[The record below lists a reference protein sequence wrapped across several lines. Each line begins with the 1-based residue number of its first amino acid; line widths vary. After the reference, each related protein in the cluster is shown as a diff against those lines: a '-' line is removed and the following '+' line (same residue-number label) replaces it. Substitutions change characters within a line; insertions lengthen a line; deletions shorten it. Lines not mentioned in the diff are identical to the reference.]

1 MDIQI
6 DDKFRQALHFLEE
19 TDENLFI
26 TGHAGTG
33 KSTLLSYVL
42 LRSSKQIVVLAP
54 TGVAALNIRGQTIHS
69 FFRFRPQVTLEQARR
84 QASQLK
90 DKEIYLHID
99 LIIIDEISMVRAD
112 LLDCIDLFL
121 QTVLKKSEPFG
132 GIRIAFFGDLYQLA
146 PVISSQEREYFKTRY
161 ESSYFF
167 SAKVMKEGRFSFQF
181 LELEKIYRQQDLLF
195 IDLLN
200 AIRKKSL
207 SEQDLKRLNERSVP
221 LQGDDAGYLYLTATN
236 RAAEEINA
244 QKLEEIPS
252 KLFSFTAQIEG
263 DFDLKNAPTEFNLQL
278 KVGAQVMFLVNDLS
292 GLWVNGTIG
301 RVVSAS
307 DSEISVDIEGSIVS
321 VGRHTWDLYKYIFDE
336 KKNRLEQEKEGFFEQ
351 FPLKLA
357 WAITIHKS
365 QGKTYDR
372 VIIDFG
378 RALFAPGQAY
388 VALSRCRTLEGII
401 LKRPFEER
409 HVILDFQVV
418 KFLTTLQ
425 YKIAEM
431 KCSLENKQ
439 TLIRQAIDRGEKLE
453 IIYLKTNDEKTE
465 RTIVPTYM
473 GEMEYGKKRYV
484 GVEAFCTKRNE
495 KRVFKVERILEIL
508 PRR

>member
-1 MDIQI
+1 VDIQI

-244 QKLEEIPS
+244 QKLEE
-252 KLFSFTAQIEG
+252 T
-263 DFDLKNAPTEFNLQL
+263 LKKEEL
-278 KVGAQVMFLVNDLS
+278 KV
-292 GLWVNGTIG
+292 
-301 RVVSAS
+301 
-307 DSEISVDIEGSIVS
+307 IEE
-321 VGRHTWDLYKYIFDE
+321 T
-336 KKNRLEQEKEGFFEQ
+336 KKQE
-351 FPLKLA
+351 
-357 WAITIHKS
+357 
-365 QGKTYDR
+365 
-372 VIIDFG
+372 
-378 RALFAPGQAY
+378 
-388 VALSRCRTLEGII
+388 
-401 LKRPFEER
+401 
-409 HVILDFQVV
+409 
-418 KFLTTLQ
+418 
-425 YKIAEM
+425 
-431 KCSLENKQ
+431 
-439 TLIRQAIDRGEKLE
+439 
-453 IIYLKTNDEKTE
+453 
-465 RTIVPTYM
+465 
-473 GEMEYGKKRYV
+473 
-484 GVEAFCTKRNE
+484 
-495 KRVFKVERILEIL
+495 
-508 PRR
+508 